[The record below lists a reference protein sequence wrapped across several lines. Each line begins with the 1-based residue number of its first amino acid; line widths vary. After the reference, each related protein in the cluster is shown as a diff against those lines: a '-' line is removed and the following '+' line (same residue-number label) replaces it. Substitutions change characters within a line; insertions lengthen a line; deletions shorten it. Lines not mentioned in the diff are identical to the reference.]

1 MSSSQYT
8 SVALFRGPAHVFVTG
23 PAYLEVDLGLLLA
36 ESSGLWD
43 NTHGVGLW
51 TGVRVISEVTGSF
64 VKLEVVTELVDGLFD
79 GVIGVTVVG
88 EALIAEVTSVEGL
101 VTGELKLELELDLDF
116 DEVEVKP
123 ESDEVG
129 VGVPEISKAVNDANQ
144 SGTLPPPLPN
154 TGASTEKRT
163 SGSGIIAPHPVAT
176 TAARA
181 AENNDP
187 LILILKSRP
196 HPAFAE
202 KIEKGKGVKDLNYK
216 YQSWN
221 AHSQRPKRPV
231 WTRAWHLTLG
241 MRLRVCGRAF

>member
-1 MSSSQYT
+1 M
-8 SVALFRGPAHVFVTG
+8 
-23 PAYLEVDLGLLLA
+23 
-36 ESSGLWD
+36 
-43 NTHGVGLW
+43 
-51 TGVRVISEVTGSF
+51 ISEVTGSF
-64 VKLEVVTELVDGLFD
+64 VKPEVVTELVDGLFD
-79 GVIGVTVVG
+79 GVTGVTVVG
-88 EALIAEVTSVEGL
+88 VVLIAEVTSVEGL
-101 VTGELKLELELDLDF
+101 VTGELELELELELDF

-144 SGTLPPPLPN
+144 SGTLPPPLPS
-154 TGASTEKRT
+154 TGASTGNRT

-187 LILILKSRP
+187 LILILKSQP

-202 KIEKGKGVKDLNYK
+202 IEKRKGVKDLNYK

-241 MRLRVCGRAF
+241 MRLRVYGRAF